1 MGIERHT
8 MSNHP
13 ITVSNS
19 HISWTAVQSALAGA
33 AAKAQA
39 MDVRVN
45 IAVTD
50 AAGLMVGFLRMNG
63 APLHSIDIALDKAY
77 TASSFGLPTSQ
88 WTEVL
93 KHHSPAVAQ
102 GLVARP
108 RFVAFG
114 GGLPIVHQGER
125 IGGIG
130 VSGGSEQQDEEIAQ
144 AGLAVLNLKN

>member
-1 MGIERHT
+1 
-8 MSNHP
+8 MSDNN
-13 ITVSNS
+13 VSVSSSN
-19 HISWTAVQSALAGA
+19 ISFTAVQTALAGA
-33 AAKAQA
+33 SSKAQA
-39 MDVRVN
+39 MDVLVN

-50 AAGLMVGFLRMNG
+50 AAGLMVGFIRMNG

-88 WTEVL
+88 WTETL
-93 KHHSPAVAQ
+93 KHHSPAVGQ
-102 GLVARP
+102 GLVLRP

-114 GGLPIVHQGER
+114 GGLPIVHQGNR

-144 AGLAVLNLKN
+144 ARLAVLNLKN